1 MDAKNSNVKE
11 EEKKP
16 KPKPVSKVDNDF
28 FEELPIKINMPDG
41 EEPFIVFMRPLKVKE
56 IIILN
61 RVTYLQ
67 ERDPDSVQA
76 AMILVNLVV
85 RTLNVSNAEMPV
97 ESTSGL
103 IKHMIEF
110 NFPKNSTE
118 EEESKKPD
126 PKNGLIDCFD
136 FLINNGHRYGEIM
149 EYPVPLFNDFI
160 IVIAERLGVV
170 KKPMDAADAFRKL
183 GIKVKPRG
191 DK

>member
-1 MDAKNSNVKE
+1 
-11 EEKKP
+11 
-16 KPKPVSKVDNDF
+16 
-28 FEELPIKINMPDG
+28 
-41 EEPFIVFMRPLKVKE
+41 
-56 IIILN
+56 
-61 RVTYLQ
+61 
-67 ERDPDSVQA
+67 
-76 AMILVNLVV
+76 MILVNLAV

-110 NFPKNSTE
+110 NFPKGSTSTDE
-118 EEESKKPD
+118 EGKEPD

-136 FLINNGHRYGEIM
+136 FLITHGHRYSEIM

-183 GIKVKPRG
+183 GIKIKPRG